1 MAALQAE
8 HFLAE
13 QDALPDNRVPQRA
26 IAEDHDATAK
36 ARFCL
41 LAMAVDGLEFDVHI
55 LPTSSDH
62 IKLVQI
68 NDLWH

>member
-26 IAEDHDATAK
+26 TAEDHDATAK
-36 ARFCL
+36 ACFCAL
-41 LAMAVDGLEFDVHI
+41 NALSVSRIPVHM
-55 LPTSSDH
+55 
-62 IKLVQI
+62 
-68 NDLWH
+68 LWPEI